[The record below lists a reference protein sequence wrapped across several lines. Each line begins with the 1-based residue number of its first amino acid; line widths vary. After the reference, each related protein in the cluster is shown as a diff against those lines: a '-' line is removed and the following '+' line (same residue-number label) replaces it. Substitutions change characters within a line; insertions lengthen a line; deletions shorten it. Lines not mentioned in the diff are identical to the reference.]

1 MLWLWRNS
9 MSSLPDR
16 RFLEEV
22 TGLLQKPITVSTSEG
37 KNYSGVLAGVDS
49 HSLNVCLIEA
59 KDETGKLFHK
69 LFLSGSI
76 VTQIFSSVK
85 PFNLQALADRLERV
99 FPRMVKVT
107 EGAGIIVV
115 MDRIRVSEKGILEGT
130 GLAAERV
137 QKVYDEFIRA
147 QTTA

>member
-1 MLWLWRNS
+1 

-16 RFLEEV
+16 RFMEEIG
-22 TGLLQKPITVSTSEG
+22 GLLQKVVTVSTTDG
-37 KNYSGVLAGVDS
+37 KSYTGVLVGLDS
-49 HSLNVCLIEA
+49 HSLNVFLSEV
-59 KDETGKLFHK
+59 KDE
-69 LFLSGSI
+69 SGHVVHRLLINGGRVS
-76 VTQIFSSVK
+76 QIFSSEK

-99 FPRMVKVT
+99 FPRMVKVS

-130 GLAAERV
+130 GPAAERV

-147 QTTA
+147 SAQPSV

>member
-1 MLWLWRNS
+1 

-16 RFLEEV
+16 RFMEEI
-22 TGLLQKPITVSTSEG
+22 TGLLQKPVTVLTSNG
-37 KNYSGVLAGVDS
+37 KSYSGVLAGVDS
-49 HSLNVCLIEA
+49 HSLNLCLIEA
-59 KDETGKLFHK
+59 KDESGKLFHK

-99 FPRMVKVT
+99 FPRMVKT
-107 EGAGIIVV
+107 SEGAGIIVV
-115 MDRIRVSEKGILEGT
+115 MDRIRVSEKGILEGA
-130 GLAAERV
+130 GPAAERV
-137 QKVYDEFIRA
+137 QKVYDEFIRE